1 MNENW
6 NTRKSLLLRASDP
19 EDHAAFEEFVHYYR
33 NFIQIVLSRLGVDS
47 EDSKDLEQNLLVKLW
62 KDLAKFDPERDKANF
77 RGWLSVIIRHD
88 VFRFYKKKK
97 RKQEVDGQA
106 VAENSGK
113 DLKEADV
120 DHLIES
126 EWKAYIITMTK
137 KKLEEHFDQNAMKIF
152 SMTLDGHSAG
162 EIATSLGLQENT
174 VYVTRTRV
182 KARFQRE
189 IQNLRKMLEF
199 PS

>member
-113 DLKEADV
+113 ELKEADV

-137 KKLEEHFDQNAMKIF
+137 KKLEEHFDHNAMKIF

-162 EIATSLGLQENT
+162 EIASSLCLQENT